1 LTIENKVYHPAILV
15 PGELSKDLTDL
26 LKELEI
32 IPQVIP

>member
-1 LTIENKVYHPAILV
+1 V

-32 IPQVIP
+32 KVIYENENKFSR